1 MEGARR
7 SSGIARNGSRSWV
20 TTDRRRRLVCVRR
33 PRPQTAR
40 RQLGL
45 EARTKI
51 KRRAKVGG
59 GRSATVVTPH
69 RMGSFATLAGRANHP
84 AVLAWARLHGHKQLP
99 DAVDVL
105 KTGKGGKTSAY
116 RLWGLG
122 PGGGGV
128 IVKCGSAAALE
139 FERSIYQEVLPPLP
153 LPSALLRLFG
163 SGIDGLAVSR
173 RRRAGVDDSSGR
185 SAPGGAG
192 PMAG

>member
-1 MEGARR
+1 
-7 SSGIARNGSRSWV
+7 V

-122 PGGGGV
+122 PGGG
-128 IVKCGSAAALE
+128 A
-139 FERSIYQEVLPPLP
+139 
-153 LPSALLRLFG
+153 
-163 SGIDGLAVSR
+163 
-173 RRRAGVDDSSGR
+173 
-185 SAPGGAG
+185 
-192 PMAG
+192 